1 MDSKHSLTD
10 SLHKISNLQN
20 YNSWI
25 YENIKKGI
33 SGRVLEIGCGI
44 GNITDFILK
53 DSRQVCAADID
64 GNYLKYAC
72 KKYKGNKKVKVKKL
86 DIIKPGNKIKKGG
99 YDTAVMLNVLEH
111 IKDEKKAV
119 VNVKNALVKNGK
131 FVILVPAMQ
140 SIYGE
145 MDKALG
151 HHKRYNK
158 AELKKLLEDNGF
170 KIIDIFYLNFAGIIG
185 WYFSGRILKKSHIPD
200 NQAKIFDRYIL
211 PVTKPCERLIKPPAG
226 QSIVAIAQKI

>member
-10 SLHKISNLQN
+10 SLNKISNLQN

-53 DSRQVCAADID
+53 DSQEVCASDID
-64 GNYLKYAC
+64 DSYLKYAC
-72 KKYKGNKKVKVKKL
+72 KKYKGNKKVKVTKI
-86 DIIKPGNKIKKGG
+86 DIIKPGNKIAKGK

-131 FVILVPAMQ
+131 FVILVPAMK

-151 HHKRYNK
+151 HYKRYNK
-158 AELKKLLEDNGF
+158 TELKELLEKNGF
-170 KIIDIFYLNFAGIIG
+170 KILDIFYLNFAGIIG
-185 WYFSGRILKKSHIPD
+185 WYFSGRILKKSCIPD
-200 NQAKIFDRYIL
+200 NQAKFFDRYIL
-211 PVTKPCERLIKPPAG
+211 SFTKPCERLIKPPAG
-226 QSIVAIAQKI
+226 QSIVAIAQKV